1 MSKTTETI
9 LKTAIDRVVVYL
21 DGARIFRSGKTELKK
36 GYQLV
41 RVAGLTKK
49 LIKDSVR
56 VSGKGKGSL
65 GAIDVE
71 TKYQEQVSHEGLKK
85 LIQEEKALQK
95 ELTALQEKLVFA
107 RHQNDKMLVLSE
119 KFATEFPQWLA
130 SGESKIVTL
139 SEFLD
144 FETKSKEANMKKR
157 QKLED
162 DIEKLTLKIQ
172 TLQAEINDFRN
183 SSHVEQTTDVVIGV
197 DVAQAGPFVF
207 EFSYQAKGVSW
218 EPSYDVDLKI
228 ENAVLKGVAL
238 VNNRTLED
246 WKDVALTISTAVF
259 KPIRISEPNPFY
271 INIYTPRPP
280 PRSRS
285 YGSAPAPM
293 KKMRKAEKEIAMDYK
308 KEEAAPE
315 ALMAMEEPVAEI
327 KESPSGVQSFEIS
340 GKWSIPSDGNNHPV
354 TLTTHEL
361 KTVKEFYWSA
371 TASLGVIA
379 LDKITNGDAI
389 ILAGNAKV
397 YADGEFIGETYID
410 QIAPGEEFKLGAR
423 EELKMKAEKKL
434 LKRVKEKAG
443 MVKGKRIISYKYE
456 LKINN
461 YRKLAAAITIK
472 DVIPYSQ
479 SERIKVKD
487 FESSVEPVEVNL
499 GIQTWD
505 LKLRPGE
512 EYKVTYSYEV
522 EWEKDYSISPPLP

>member
-1 MSKTTETI
+1 MSKTAETKLETTI
-9 LKTAIDRVVVYL
+9 ERVVVYL

-41 RVAGLTKK
+41 RVAGLSKK

-65 GAIDVE
+65 GAIDIE

-85 LIQEEKALQK
+85 LIEEEKTLQK
-95 ELTALQEKLVFA
+95 ELTTLQEKLNFA
-107 RHQNDKMLVLSE
+107 RHQNDKMLILSE
-119 KFATEFPQWLA
+119 NFATEFPQWLA
-130 SGESKIVTL
+130 SGESQIVTL

-144 FETKSKEANMKKR
+144 FETKSNDINMKKR
-157 QKLED
+157 RKLED

-172 TLQAEINDFRN
+172 TLRAEINDFRN
-183 SSHVEQTTDVVIGV
+183 LSHVEQTTDIVIGV
-197 DVAQAGPFVF
+197 DVTQAGPFIF
-207 EFSYQAKGVSW
+207 DFSYQAKGVSW

-246 WKDVALTISTAVF
+246 WTDVALTISTAVF
-259 KPIRISEPNPFY
+259 KPIRIHEPNPFY
-271 INIYTPRPP
+271 IDIYSPRPP
-280 PRSRS
+280 PSPGRRR
-285 YGSAPAPM
+285 SAPAPM
-293 KKMRKAEKEIAMDYK
+293 RKMKKASLEM
-308 KEEAAPE
+308 
-315 ALMAMEEPVAEI
+315 I
-327 KESPSGVQSFEIS
+327 KESVREEAEMEDLMDMELPSAVIKESSSGVQSFEIS
-340 GKWSIPSDGNNHPV
+340 GKWSIPSDGNNHPI

-361 KTVKEFYWSA
+361 KTLKEFYWSA

-397 YADGEFIGETYID
+397 YADGEFIGETFID

-434 LKRVKEKAG
+434 LKRMKEKAG
-443 MVKGKRIISYKYE
+443 LVKGKRSISYKYE

-461 YRKLAAAITIK
+461 YRKLDAAITIK
-472 DVIPYSQ
+472 DVIPYSH
-479 SERIKVKD
+479 SERIKVKN
-487 FESSVEPVEVNL
+487 FEHSIEPVNDNL
-499 GIQTWD
+499 GIQTWN
-505 LKLRPGE
+505 LKIKPGE

-522 EWEKDYSISPPLP
+522 EWEKEYSISPPLP

>member
-1 MSKTTETI
+1 MSKTAETI
-9 LKTAIDRVVVYL
+9 LKTAIERVVVYL

-41 RVAGLTKK
+41 RVPGLTKK

-71 TKYQEQVSHEGLKK
+71 TKYQEEVSHEGLKK
-85 LIQEEKALQK
+85 LIQEEKILQK
-95 ELTALQEKLVFA
+95 ELIALQEKLEFA

-119 KFATEFPQWLA
+119 KFAIEFPQWLA
-130 SGESKIVTL
+130 SGESQIDTL
-139 SEFLD
+139 SEFLA
-144 FETKSKEANMKKR
+144 FETKSKEANLKKR
-157 QKLED
+157 QKFED
-162 DIEKLTLKIQ
+162 AIEKLTLKIQ
-172 TLQAEINDFRN
+172 TLQAEINEFRN
-183 SSHVEQTTDVVIGV
+183 LSHVEQTTDIVIGV
-197 DVAQAGPFVF
+197 DVTQAGPFIF
-207 EFSYQAKGVSW
+207 DFSYQAKGVSC
-218 EPSYDVDLKI
+218 EPSYDVYLKI

-246 WKDVALTISTAVF
+246 WNKVALTISTAVF
-259 KPIRISEPNPFY
+259 KPIRIIEPDPFY
-271 INIYTPRPP
+271 IDIYSPRPS
-280 PRSRS
+280 SRMMS
-285 YGSAPAPM
+285 YAAAPAPM
-293 KKMRKAEKEIAMDYK
+293 RKMKKAAKEDAMDYER
-308 KEEAAPE
+308 EEA
-315 ALMAMEEPVAEI
+315 LEEIAIMDEPTAQI

-397 YADGEFIGETYID
+397 YADGEFIGETFID

-443 MVKGKRIISYKYE
+443 LVKGKRSISYNYE

-472 DVIPYSQ
+472 DVIPYSH
-479 SERIKVKD
+479 SERIKVKN
-487 FESSVEPVEVNL
+487 FEPSLVPVKANL

-505 LKLRPGE
+505 LKLKPGE
-512 EYKVTYSYEV
+512 EFKVTYSYEV
-522 EWEKDYSISPPLP
+522 EWEKDYSISPSLP

>member
-1 MSKTTETI
+1 MSKTAETI
-9 LKTAIDRVVVYL
+9 LKTAIERVVVYL

-41 RVAGLTKK
+41 RVPGLTKK

-71 TKYQEQVSHEGLKK
+71 TKYQEEVSHEGLKK
-85 LIQEEKALQK
+85 LIQEEKILQK
-95 ELTALQEKLVFA
+95 ELIALQEKLEFA

-130 SGESKIVTL
+130 SGESQIATL
-139 SEFLD
+139 SEFLA
-144 FETKSKEANMKKR
+144 FETKSKEANLKKR
-157 QKLED
+157 QKFED

-172 TLQAEINDFRN
+172 TLQAEINKFRN
-183 SSHVEQTTDVVIGV
+183 LSHVEQTTDIVIGV
-197 DVAQAGPFVF
+197 DVTQAGPFIF
-207 EFSYQAKGVSW
+207 DFSYQAKGVSW

-246 WKDVALTISTAVF
+246 WKNVALTISTAVF
-259 KPIRISEPNPFY
+259 KPIRIIEPDPFY
-271 INIYTPRPP
+271 IDIYSPRPS
-280 PRSRS
+280 SRMMS
-285 YGSAPAPM
+285 YAAAPAPM
-293 KKMRKAEKEIAMDYK
+293 RKMKKAAKEDVMDYER
-308 KEEAAPE
+308 EES
-315 ALMAMEEPVAEI
+315 LEELAIMDEPTAQI

-397 YADGEFIGETYID
+397 YADGEFIGETFID

-443 MVKGKRIISYKYE
+443 LVKGKRSISYNYE

-461 YRKLAAAITIK
+461 YRKLDAAITIK
-472 DVIPYSQ
+472 DVIPYSH
-479 SERIKVKD
+479 SERIKVKN
-487 FESSVEPVEVNL
+487 FKPSLVPVKENL

-505 LKLRPGE
+505 LKLKPGE

>member
-1 MSKTTETI
+1 MSKTAETI
-9 LKTAIDRVVVYL
+9 LKTAIKRVVVYL

-41 RVAGLTKK
+41 RVPGLTKK

-71 TKYQEQVSHEGLKK
+71 TKYQEEVSHEGLKK
-85 LIQEEKALQK
+85 LIQEEKTLQK
-95 ELTALQEKLVFA
+95 ELIALQEKLEFA

-130 SGESKIVTL
+130 SGESQIDTL
-139 SEFLD
+139 SEFLA
-144 FETKSKEANMKKR
+144 FETKSKEANLKKR
-157 QKLED
+157 QKYED

-172 TLQAEINDFRN
+172 TLQAEINKFRN
-183 SSHVEQTTDVVIGV
+183 LSHVEQTTDIVIGV
-197 DVAQAGPFVF
+197 DVTQAGPFIF
-207 EFSYQAKGVSW
+207 DFSYQAKGVSW

-246 WKDVALTISTAVF
+246 WKNVALTISTAVF
-259 KPIRISEPNPFY
+259 KPIRIIEPNPFY
-271 INIYTPRPP
+271 IDIYTPRPP
-280 PRSRS
+280 PSPGRYRSGAVS
-285 YGSAPAPM
+285 M
-293 KKMRKAEKEIAMDYK
+293 KKMKMSPKAAAMDIER
-308 KEEAAPE
+308 EEALDELAI
-315 ALMAMEEPVAEI
+315 MDEPTAEI
-327 KESPSGVQSFEIS
+327 NESPSGVQSFEIS

-371 TASLGVIA
+371 IASLGVIA

-397 YADGEFIGETYID
+397 YADGEFIGETFID

-443 MVKGKRIISYKYE
+443 LVKGKRTISYNYE

-461 YRKLAAAITIK
+461 YRKLDAAITIK
-472 DVIPYSQ
+472 DVIPYSH
-479 SERIKVKD
+479 SERIKVKN
-487 FESSVEPVEVNL
+487 FEPSLTPVKENL

-505 LKLRPGE
+505 LKLKPGE
-512 EYKVTYSYEV
+512 EFKVTYSYEV